1 MVQISKDNINSFMAS
16 IVDTEDKEKYT
27 EEFWTHIEEY
37 NPNLLDFVL
46 GFVENL
52 SDDIERT
59 MFLDGLWIM
68 YSLVQRELELN
79 ELETLNI

>member
-1 MVQISKDNINSFMAS
+1 MAS